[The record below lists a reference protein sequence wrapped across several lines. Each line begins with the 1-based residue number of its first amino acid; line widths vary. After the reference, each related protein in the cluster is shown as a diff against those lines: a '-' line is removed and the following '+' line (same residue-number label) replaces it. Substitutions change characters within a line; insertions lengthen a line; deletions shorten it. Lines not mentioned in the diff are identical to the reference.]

1 MEVIFGKDGVVRH
14 AKKGTVFVDMSTIGP
29 TAAKK
34 IGTKLERIGMHFLD
48 APVTG
53 GTYGAESGK
62 LTIFVGGNEQIFQK
76 LRPVFSSMGDNIH
89 YMGETGSGQAIKMIN
104 NFLIASSLVSL
115 SEGMLLSDAMGLPR
129 KKLAQAL
136 ATTPAVSLAMN
147 RKLPNYVVNEFP
159 MNFTIRN
166 MKKDLTLAVKEAKN
180 KKHSRVLRFVASLY
194 SSADVN
200 GLSHLDYSQIIDEI
214 TRIS

>member
-1 MEVIFGKDGVVRH
+1 MNIGFIGLGLMGKPMAHHIDKAGFPIVVYNRTKEKIKKGDFAQNQISHSLSDIGRYADCVITMVTKGSDVEEVIFGKDGVVRH

-104 NFLIASSLVSL
+104 N
-115 SEGMLLSDAMGLPR
+115 
-129 KKLAQAL
+129 
-136 ATTPAVSLAMN
+136 
-147 RKLPNYVVNEFP
+147 
-159 MNFTIRN
+159 
-166 MKKDLTLAVKEAKN
+166 
-180 KKHSRVLRFVASLY
+180 
-194 SSADVN
+194 
-200 GLSHLDYSQIIDEI
+200 
-214 TRIS
+214 